1 MLRFNIVS
9 DSENRPAIETLLRQ
23 YCKNFA
29 LITLREMAQGERL
42 DFAYHVKLK
51 NTMIKEEFI
60 DKLRKI
66 NSIKDVNL
74 MLQETTVE
82 L

>member
-1 MLRFNIVS
+1 
-9 DSENRPAIETLLRQ
+9 
-23 YCKNFA
+23 
-29 LITLREMAQGERL
+29 
-42 DFAYHVKLK
+42 
-51 NTMIKEEFI
+51 MIKEEFI

>member
-1 MLRFNIVS
+1 MLRFTIVS
-9 DSENRPAIETLLRQ
+9 DTENRLAIETIMKQ
-23 YCKNFA
+23 YCKTFA
-29 LITLREMAQGERL
+29 LITLREMAQGDRL

-51 NTMIKEEFI
+51 NSVAKEAFV
-60 DKLRKI
+60 DALRKVQT
-66 NSIKDVNL
+66 IKDVNL

>member
-1 MLRFNIVS
+1 
-9 DSENRPAIETLLRQ
+9 LRQ

-60 DKLRKI
+60 DKLRKV

>member
-1 MLRFNIVS
+1 
-9 DSENRPAIETLLRQ
+9 
-23 YCKNFA
+23 
-29 LITLREMAQGERL
+29 MAQGERL